1 MGCLGFLFIGLP
13 GRGGAKRCAW
23 EWHYRLEEKCR
34 DKFESSISLLGIS
47 VVYCYGSRMG
57 GVEYI
62 DIFLGYRFEGRG
74 KGEMVWVKSPNISLL
89 TIAEE
94 GDILGETVAN
104 MIL

>member
-62 DIFLGYRFEGRG
+62 DIFLGLIAYFQEYCNLC
-74 KGEMVWVKSPNISLL
+74 KIAPSIICM
-89 TIAEE
+89 TIC
-94 GDILGETVAN
+94 DRILQTF
-104 MIL
+104 LRKLPP